1 MLLLPGAVP
10 PTNVPCCVLA
20 ARLSSVCILGGPVN
34 QRANE
39 HVTQAQPIRF
49 SPEILMQVL
58 FSNKYRRIDPTAEQL
73 CSLCQDL
80 KRLGNLI
87 HEPYNIVFILA
98 QFSMFLILTGHWKK
112 QWTLSKVTN
121 RGVRVEIK

>member
-1 MLLLPGAVP
+1 MNATLRNRVLYKDQGSLTRIDNDPSSHQGFRQGPGKP
-10 PTNVPCCVLA
+10 F
-20 ARLSSVCILGGPVN
+20 RSI
-34 QRANE
+34 
-39 HVTQAQPIRF
+39 I
-49 SPEILMQVL
+49 
-58 FSNKYRRIDPTAEQL
+58 SNKYRRIDPTAEQL